1 MATTIL
7 KPNLEKLASRNL
19 LIMAKV
25 LAVKSFAGGQEVYHQ
40 CITSF
45 EIMAALHRSITKSE
59 EESVRLKV
67 HCRVAG
73 IF

>member
-25 LAVKSFAGGQEVYHQ
+25 LAVKSFVGQEVYHQ